1 MGKTTMQKSY
11 TLPELARFL
20 RRTEKQIRRL
30 AEREILAG
38 RKVRGEWIF
47 DIADVIQWME
57 SEMAELNEEATYKQF
72 EKMMALEKDVEEKPL
87 QVSDLLDTDSVIVPF
102 RARTRESVIRDLT
115 DHATQIGKLWD
126 PEKMMLAIRQRE
138 EMMSTA
144 MDNGVAIPHPRR
156 PLPMIISEPFMVLG
170 IAPNPIPFGG
180 GFNNKT
186 DVFFMVCSDSDFT
199 HLQILARLGRILNHT
214 GFLDQLRELEIPAE
228 ILELIRETEKKL

>member
-1 MGKTTMQKSY
+1 
-11 TLPELARFL
+11 
-20 RRTEKQIRRL
+20 
-30 AEREILAG
+30 
-38 RKVRGEWIF
+38 
-47 DIADVIQWME
+47 
-57 SEMAELNEEATYKQF
+57 
-72 EKMMALEKDVEEKPL
+72 
-87 QVSDLLDTDSVIVPF
+87 
-102 RARTRESVIRDLT
+102 
-115 DHATQIGKLWD
+115 
-126 PEKMMLAIRQRE
+126 
-138 EMMSTA
+138 
-144 MDNGVAIPHPRR
+144 AIPHPRR